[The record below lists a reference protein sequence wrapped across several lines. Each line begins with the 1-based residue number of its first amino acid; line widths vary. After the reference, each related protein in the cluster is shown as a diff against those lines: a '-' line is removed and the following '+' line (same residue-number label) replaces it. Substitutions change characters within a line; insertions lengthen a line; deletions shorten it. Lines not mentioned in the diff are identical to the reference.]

1 MYIVLQTLKIFEF
14 YWTIIIKTHLP
25 KYSHVFSVGVWL
37 QWFIDPDLNVFVI
50 TFFSVGY
57 EVIALDIVHTPSKN
71 ATKKKKKQKDSN
83 PQVQSIFFL
92 FIKIQYI
99 DKLNSNTFYLSK
111 DNWLLNFYQYLKNLI
126 WNVLKRIAKWFSFK
140 VCNLANFL
148 TSCFYYWKKKY
159 MYFKKLQSN

>member
-25 KYSHVFSVGVWL
+25 KYSPVGVWL

-50 TFFSVGY
+50 TFFSWIWSYCVRHRPYTVKECYKKEEKAKRFQSTGS
-57 EVIALDIVHTPSKN
+57 EPFFFSSKFN
-71 ATKKKKKQKDSN
+71 TLTN
-83 PQVQSIFFL
+83 NRL
-92 FIKIQYI
+92 F
-99 DKLNSNTFYLSK
+99 SNTFYLSK

-126 WNVLKRIAKWFSFK
+126 WNVLKRIAEWFSFK

-159 MYFKKLQSN
+159 MYFKKLQSH